1 MKATLTFDLNDSD
14 DALSHFRC
22 VKSLD
27 MALALWHLHY
37 DLRKQIERKIDEDS
51 TIHLYDLGDYFI
63 QLVQDKF
70 NEHGINV
77 DELIV

>member
-14 DALSHFRC
+14 DTIAHLRC

-27 MALALWHLHY
+27 MALTLWHLHY
-37 DLRKQIERKIDEDS
+37 DLRKQIERKIDQDS
-51 TIHLYDLGDYFI
+51 TIHLYDLGEYFLE
-63 QLVQDKF
+63 LVHDKF

>member
-14 DALSHFRC
+14 DTLAHFRC

-63 QLVQDKF
+63 QLVQHKF

>member
-1 MKATLTFDLNDSD
+1 MKAILEFNLDDSD

-27 MALALWHLHY
+27 MVLALWHLHY
-37 DLRKQIERKIDEDS
+37 DLRKQIERKIDQDS
-51 TIHLYDLGDYFI
+51 AIDLYDLGDYFI
-63 QLVQDKF
+63 QLVQEIL

-77 DELIV
+77 DELVV

>member
-1 MKATLTFDLNDSD
+1 MKAKLTFDLNDSD
-14 DALSHFRC
+14 DALAHFRC

-37 DLRKQIERKIDEDS
+37 DLRKQIEKKIDEDS

>member
-1 MKATLTFDLNDSD
+1 MKATLEFDLNDSD
-14 DALSHFRC
+14 DILSHFRC

-27 MALALWHLHY
+27 MALTLWHLWY

-63 QLVQDKF
+63 QLVQDRF

-77 DELIV
+77 DELVV

>member
-14 DALSHFRC
+14 DIIAHFRC

-37 DLRKQIERKIDEDS
+37 DLRKQIERKIDQDS

-63 QLVQDKF
+63 QLVNDKF
-70 NEHGINV
+70 AEHNINV
-77 DELIV
+77 DELVV